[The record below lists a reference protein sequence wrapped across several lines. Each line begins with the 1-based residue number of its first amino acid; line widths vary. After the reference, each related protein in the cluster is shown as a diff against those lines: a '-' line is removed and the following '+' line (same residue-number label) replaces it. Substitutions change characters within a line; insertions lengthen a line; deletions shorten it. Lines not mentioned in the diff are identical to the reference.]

1 MLTNSKKIYNLLLSL
16 LILAITTLF
25 SCKKVDELLTF
36 QISNESAATIS
47 RTNPLNL
54 PFNVITPN
62 VTTNSSQQF
71 QNNNSNVNK
80 VKDIKLKNLKLTI
93 TNPTTQTFSFLKSIR
108 LYIST
113 NTSNEIEIA
122 YLEDINSTASVI
134 ELTTT
139 EAKLDE
145 YIKAD
150 KFSLRMS
157 VVTKQNLT
165 QDVDIKINSIFN
177 VTANL

>member
-1 MLTNSKKIYNLLLSL
+1 MLTNSKKIYNLSLSL

-80 VKDIKLKNLKLTI
+80 VKDIKLKNLKLECC
-93 TNPTTQTFSFLKSIR
+93 F
-108 LYIST
+108 
-113 NTSNEIEIA
+113 
-122 YLEDINSTASVI
+122 V
-134 ELTTT
+134 
-139 EAKLDE
+139 KL
-145 YIKAD
+145 
-150 KFSLRMS
+150 
-157 VVTKQNLT
+157 
-165 QDVDIKINSIFN
+165 
-177 VTANL
+177 